1 MAAVEESLP
10 LKFLLAAC
18 RRVGGVV
25 AEEETMDER
34 GTPAAV
40 GSDGRRN
47 PTTAVVPPRMSRV
60 GRRRERDDFI
70 ACMA

>member
-1 MAAVEESLP
+1 
-10 LKFLLAAC
+10 
-18 RRVGGVV
+18 
-25 AEEETMDER
+25 MDER

-40 GSDGRRN
+40 GGDGGRN
-47 PTTAVVPPRMSRV
+47 PTTAVVPPTMSRT